1 MKKSMIAVTLLS
13 LFVAGSALSADG
25 TIQINGKVVNQTC
38 EVHTGYKSLVVTLPT
53 VGVKSLKSS
62 GNTAGYM
69 PFSIKLTNCKAKAT
83 NSDQGATKVFA
94 FFHNSI
100 HVDPANNYTLKNT
113 LTNSH
118 AQNVNIQLVNAD
130 ETKTPIYIGKTTD
143 PATSSGAV
151 GYAQGSTKFSLGS
164 QDNEEVILH
173 YGAQYYAT
181 AQATEGQ
188 VQTSV
193 EYTIA
198 YD

>member
-1 MKKSMIAVTLLS
+1 MIAVTLLS

-25 TIQINGKVVNQTC
+25 TITINGKVIDQTC
-38 EVHTGYKSLVVTLPT
+38 EVSTQYKNLVVTLPT
-53 VGVKSLKSS
+53 VGTKSLQTQ

-69 PFSIKLTNCKAKAT
+69 PFSIKLENCKAKAT
-83 NSDQGATKVFA
+83 DSSQGATKVFA
-94 FFHNSI
+94 FFHNSTL
-100 HVDPANNYTLKNT
+100 VDPDNNYTLKNK
-113 LTNSH
+113 LQSGQ
-118 AQNVNIQLVNAD
+118 AQHVNIQLVNAN

-143 PATSSGAV
+143 PATSAGAV
-151 GYAQGSTKFSLGS
+151 GYAQNSVQFDLP
-164 QDNEEVILH
+164 QQENQAVILN

-181 AQATEGQ
+181 GTATPGQ